1 MELSAPFVAAYWP
14 YIASVLV
21 GFIIAQL
28 LPRISQLAKDNYEI
42 DIDPLQEGASDDTT
56 QDHPKPSEEEE
67 ADHIPYPWF
76 DDRLSEDEMRKAS
89 AEFYEKMNHRRT
101 VRQISEEDVP
111 FEVLENIIKTAG

>member
-14 YIASVLV
+14 YIASILA

-28 LPRISQLAKDNYEI
+28 LPRISQLAKDNYEV
-42 DIDPLQEGASDDTT
+42 DIDSLQDSASDHIT
-56 QDHPKPSEEEE
+56 QDHPKPSGEAE

-111 FEVLENIIKTAG
+111 FKVLENIIKTAG